1 MWNLDKRLTACLLV
15 ILIIVFCLGVKYE
28 NIKNER
34 QGQEDLVDVNLSG
47 DVIDLSQPAV
57 SEQNQEIQV
66 YVAGQVNN
74 PGVYKLAEGARVY
87 EAVSMAGGTLDDAD
101 LIAISMAREL
111 VDGETIF
118 VPLIGEVPPAGNI
131 ITTNNANI
139 ANPSSNSARLNINT
153 AAASEMADRL
163 NGIGLVLA
171 QRIVEYRTTNGP
183 FKTIEDIKNVSGI
196 GDKKFEGIK
205 NDICVR

>member
-1 MWNLDKRLTACLLV
+1 MWDLDKRLTACLLV

-28 NIKNER
+28 NIKNQR
-34 QGQEDLVDVNLSG
+34 QGQEDLAGVNLTG
-47 DVIDLSQPAV
+47 DVIDLSQPTAP
-57 SEQNQEIQV
+57 EQIQEIQV

-74 PGVYKLAEGARVY
+74 PGVYRLTEGARVY

-101 LIAISMAREL
+101 LVTISMAREL

-118 VPLIGEVPPAGNI
+118 VPLKGEVPIGNI
-131 ITTNNANI
+131 MGTNNANI
-139 ANPSSNSARLNINT
+139 ANPAATSARLNINT
-153 AAASEMADRL
+153 ASASEMADKL

-171 QRIVEYRTTNGP
+171 QRIVEYRTSNGP
-183 FKTIEDIKNVSGI
+183 FQNIEDIKNVSGI

>member
-1 MWNLDKRLTACLLV
+1 MWDLDKRLTACLLV

-28 NIKNER
+28 NIKNQQ
-34 QGQEDLVDVNLSG
+34 QGQEDLAGVNLTG
-47 DVIDLSQPAV
+47 DVIDLSQPTAP
-57 SEQNQEIQV
+57 EQSQEIQV

-74 PGVYKLAEGARVY
+74 PGVYKLIEGARVH

-101 LIAISMAREL
+101 LVTISMAREL

-131 ITTNNANI
+131 MGTNNANI
-139 ANPSSNSARLNINT
+139 ANPSAHAARLNINT
-153 AAASEMADRL
+153 ASASEMADKL

-183 FKTIEDIKNVSGI
+183 FKNIEDIKNVSGI